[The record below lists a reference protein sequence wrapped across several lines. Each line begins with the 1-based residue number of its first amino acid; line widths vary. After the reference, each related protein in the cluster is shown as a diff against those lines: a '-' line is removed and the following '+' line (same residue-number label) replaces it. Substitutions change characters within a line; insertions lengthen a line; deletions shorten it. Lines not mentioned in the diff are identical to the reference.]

1 MLTLSQQATQRL
13 MVFNALERGA
23 LQVTDAAT
31 LLGRSVRQTQRLRAA
46 YRQRGAAALVH
57 GNQGRPSP
65 ARVPDTLRQRLVR
78 LARTTYAG
86 VNFQHLSELLQDRE
100 DLIVS
105 RPTLHRILRAAGIHS
120 PRTRRAPRHRRRRE
134 RMPQA
139 GMLVQCDG
147 SQHAWLEQRGPT
159 LVLHALIDDATG
171 HVLAGWFDPQET
183 AHGYFQVF
191 RQLALGPGL
200 PLAVYSDRHGIFKRT
215 RTTRWTL
222 EEQLQ
227 GQRASTQVGRML
239 RELSITWVPASS
251 PQAKGRI
258 ERLFGALQD
267 RLVVELRLAG
277 ISDQQAANA
286 FLPDFLARY
295 NARFTRPPAQR
306 PSAYRPWP
314 RGLHPDTVFCF
325 KYLRTVAND
334 NTVTL
339 EEHTLQIL
347 PDAHRTSYAKSRV
360 DVHERLDGT
369 LAVVYQGRTLTTHP
383 LPGSLSAPLP
393 LRVRT
398 GHRRRRTPSPGKSL
412 PASRTARGHSPKPKP
427 DHPWR
432 RYIPPEKLQ
441 ALKQGQRRTFS
452 LNR

>member
-78 LARTTYAG
+78 LARTTYAW

-159 LVLHALIDDATG
+159 LILLTLILDPTPPVL
-171 HVLAGWFDPQET
+171 PQSF
-183 AHGYFQVF
+183 H
-191 RQLALGPGL
+191 
-200 PLAVYSDRHGIFKRT
+200 PL
-215 RTTRWTL
+215 TTT
-222 EEQLQ
+222 
-227 GQRASTQVGRML
+227 
-239 RELSITWVPASS
+239 
-251 PQAKGRI
+251 
-258 ERLFGALQD
+258 
-267 RLVVELRLAG
+267 
-277 ISDQQAANA
+277 
-286 FLPDFLARY
+286 
-295 NARFTRPPAQR
+295 PPY
-306 PSAYRPWP
+306 P
-314 RGLHPDTVFCF
+314 
-325 KYLRTVAND
+325 
-334 NTVTL
+334 
-339 EEHTLQIL
+339 HTLPHL
-347 PDAHRTSYAKSRV
+347 
-360 DVHERLDGT
+360 
-369 LAVVYQGRTLTTHP
+369 
-383 LPGSLSAPLP
+383 
-393 LRVRT
+393 
-398 GHRRRRTPSPGKSL
+398 
-412 PASRTARGHSPKPKP
+412 
-427 DHPWR
+427 
-432 RYIPPEKLQ
+432 
-441 ALKQGQRRTFS
+441 
-452 LNR
+452 